1 MKKEDLKKM
10 SKPEVMNF
18 IRRKLTKD
26 GRPVD
31 RHLRFDMS
39 GYEDYTGETT
49 VNNLLLINTFAY
61 LGIYDYTD
69 FLTID
74 FYKGTG
80 IVYLKWFGTN
90 ELVEYNYSGYGTTEI
105 IYEIFSLTI
114 LSDRRERR
122 RN

>member
-1 MKKEDLKKM
+1 M
-10 SKPEVMNF
+10 SKPEVMDF

-31 RHLRFDMS
+31 EHLRFEMS

-49 VNNLLLINTFAY
+49 VHNLSLINTFAY

-80 IVYLKWFGTN
+80 TVYLSWFGTN
-90 ELVEYNYSGYGTTEI
+90 ELVEYDYSGYGTTEI

-114 LSDRRERR
+114 LSNRRERR